1 MFFIKDSCPV
11 CRTGLLG
18 IRRCTDEQN
27 LVVMCDECE
36 TVWESPTLI
45 STTNALDA
53 EPPNFEVAS
62 LGIAIATGSSG
73 WAGQEEI
80 NAKGW
85 SSFVKGEQLSE

>member
-18 IRRCTDEQN
+18 IRRC
-27 LVVMCDECE
+27 